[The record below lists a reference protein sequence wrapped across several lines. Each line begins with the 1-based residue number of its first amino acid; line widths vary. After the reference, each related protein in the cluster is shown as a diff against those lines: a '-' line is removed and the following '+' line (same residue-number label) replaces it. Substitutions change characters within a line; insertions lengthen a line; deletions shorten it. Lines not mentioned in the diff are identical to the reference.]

1 MIQPKEVQIDGKTF
15 IISKFPAIGGR
26 EIVSQYLSSAMPKIG
41 DYRLNEELM
50 LKLMCYVAVPRD
62 NGAVP
67 LQLSTKDLVNNHV
80 TSDFPYETCLKIEK
94 AMMEYNCSFF
104 RDGRISTLFQDV
116 AQNIPAWISKTLI
129 ALSEQLSQKVKPL
142 STN

>member
-1 MIQPKEVQIDGKTF
+1 MIEPKEEEIDGKVY
-15 IISKFPAIGGR
+15 ILSKFPAIAGR
-26 EIVSQYLSSAMPKIG
+26 EIIAKYPTSILPKIG
-41 DYRLNEELM
+41 DYQVSEEIM
-50 LKLMCYVAVPRD
+50 LKLMSYVAIPIKD
-62 NGAVP
+62 SKP
-67 LQLSTKDLVNNHV
+67 LQLSTKALVDNHV
-80 TSDFPYETCLKIEK
+80 KDWETLLKIE
-94 AMMEYNCSFF
+94 ALMMEYNCSFF

>member
-26 EIVSQYLSSAMPKIG
+26 EIISQYMPSAMPKIG

-50 LKLMCYVAVPRD
+50 LKLMCYVAIPRD

-104 RDGRISTLFQDV
+104 QNGRISTFFEDSVL
-116 AQNIPAWISKTLI
+116 APLRKITGTLMG
-129 ALSEQLSQKVKPL
+129 LSERLSRTVKQP
-142 STN
+142 